1 MGKNEMLGSLEIV
14 GSTTY
19 SELGHLMT
27 VWSRGPQLAY
37 TDHW

>member
-1 MGKNEMLGSLEIV
+1 MNKKKMLGPLEIV

-19 SELGHLMT
+19 AELGYLRT

-37 TDHW
+37 MELW